1 MKRLLY
7 LCLIFIT
14 QIVGQT
20 GMVKAGNDTIKMSQL
35 NHGKTFNKCSVIFTD
50 ASSTGNY
57 QDGKNLTTTICS
69 QRSSI
74 PGQPPLRMEM
84 TVESF
89 ILSRGDTLR
98 IYEGRAIDSQHLM
111 SVNNKTAFTS
121 LDLPIGTKLHTS
133 VMDTS
138 GCMTFH
144 FVSNDDNQTAEGWQ
158 FLMQCKSRCPF
169 PKVELEENFTKFSP
183 NGIRVERPVR
193 YKTDT
198 VYATGANGETD
209 SSQRTIYPYAEIGI
223 CEADSIAIALNVTYP
238 ESSPDHQQSHN
249 IMTFTWNYGDGTVD
263 TITGAVGLIG
273 HKKWNKVEGYDL
285 VVSVRDTVK
294 NCAEELM
301 PVRIKISANPI
312 NGVADLPDVCSFDS
326 LNIITGNDPNS
337 VIRTDPVKKPTQA
350 RKVYANRVFIPDG
363 PRCATLCYEAPVT
376 FTEFRPGE
384 RLTRTGDFLAVCV
397 NMEHS
402 YTSDIWIN
410 LICPNQSLL
419 ELKYFDRSAGGGA
432 TFLGLPL
439 DGNPYDGSSLCDS
452 NQNPPGAGFT
462 YCWSEVY
469 DNSRGELETA
479 GLSTTDWEIYYN
491 AATGVTTGRPR
502 GSSNPVQGTR
512 IYEHRVV
519 DSTQWED
526 DGPHT
531 NYFRPHQ
538 SFAGLLGCPLNGE
551 WKLQVCDDFG
561 IDNGWVFSWWL
572 DLKQTSA
579 SAWDYQVAIDTVKWD
594 GINLVATSD
603 TTCRIAPA
611 TPGDLTYRITIVDE
625 YGCEWDTVTHIHVV
639 KTPIVDLG
647 EDISLC
653 ESSSFVL
660 DAGNDGAYA
669 YVWAPTGETTK
680 TITVTPSQNT
690 GQDKLY
696 AVQVTNTN
704 GHIYCYGVDSIV
716 VGVFRDP
723 TASFVPSISPLEGCE
738 PLTFT
743 LNNTASFADTY
754 YWKVAN
760 QTSTDP
766 NPTFTLNRGMHDVSL
781 VVTTKDGCR
790 DSVSYEKLVN
800 VFSVPKAEFSWN
812 PTNPYSSKPTVNF
825 VNQTDPHY
833 EGFSQYAWHIQTLQE
848 QPDLRQT
855 LTGFQPSFTWPKQS
869 GTSISGDYLIT
880 LDAFTKTVAPSG
892 HVYECHDTITHKIT
906 IINDNLLFPN
916 VITANNDGINDV
928 FTIRNLVIGQAFPD
942 NELTIVDRWGRE
954 VFFRQDIRN
963 EEDFWNPVTTDSPS
977 GTYFYHFEG
986 RGPLGEVEYN
996 GAVEVIR

>member
-1 MKRLLY
+1 MNRLLHSFMIFVF
-7 LCLIFIT
+7 LII
-14 QIVGQT
+14 GQT
-20 GMVKAGNDTIKMSQL
+20 GMIKADNDTIKMSQL
-35 NHGKTFNKCSVIFTD
+35 NHGKTFNQCTLIFTD

-57 QDGKNLTTTICS
+57 QDGKNLTTTLCS
-69 QRSSI
+69 QRTST
-74 PGQPPLRMEM
+74 PGQPPLRMAM

-89 ILSRGDTLR
+89 MLSRGDTLR
-98 IYEGRAIDSQHLM
+98 IYEGRAIDPQQLM
-111 SVNNKTAFTS
+111 SFNNKTAFTS
-121 LDLPIGTKLHTS
+121 SDLSVGAKLHTS

-144 FVSNDDNQTAEGWQ
+144 FVSNNDNITSEGWQ

-169 PKVELEENFTKFSP
+169 PKVELTENFTKITP
-183 NGIRVERPVR
+183 DGLRIERPVR
-193 YKTDT
+193 YRTDT
-198 VYATGANGETD
+198 AYALGGNGEVD
-209 SSQRTIYPYAEIGI
+209 SSKRTIYPYAEIGI
-223 CEADSIAIALNVTYP
+223 CADDSVTLSLNVTYP
-238 ESSPDHQQSHN
+238 ESSPAHQQSHN
-249 IMTFTWNYGDGTVD
+249 IMTFTWSYGDGTMD
-263 TITGAVGLIG
+263 TINGAAGLTV

-285 VVSVRDTVK
+285 MVSVRDTVK
-294 NCAEELM
+294 NCSEELM
-301 PVRIKISANPI
+301 PVRVKISSNPI
-312 NGVADLPDVCSFDS
+312 NGVADLPDVCTFDS
-326 LNIITGNDPNS
+326 LNIITGSDPNS
-337 VIRTDPVKKPTQA
+337 VIRTEPVKKNTQA
-350 RKVYANRVFIPDG
+350 RKVYSSRVFIPDG
-363 PRCATLCYEAPVT
+363 PNCATLCYEAPVT

-384 RLTRTGDFLAVCV
+384 RLGNVGDFLAVCV

-402 YTSDIWIN
+402 FVGDIWIN
-410 LICPNQSLL
+410 LICPNQSLV
-419 ELKYFDRSAGGGA
+419 ELKYFSRATGGSGN
-432 TFLGLPL
+432 FMGLAL
-439 DGNPYDGSSLCDS
+439 DSNPYDGGNVCDS
-452 NQNPPGAGFT
+452 VQNLPGKGFT

-469 DNSRGELETA
+469 DNSRGELETN
-479 GLSTTDWEIYYN
+479 GLTTTEWEIYYDVG
-491 AATGVTTGRPR
+491 TGVTTGRPV
-502 GSSNPVQGTR
+502 GSSNPVQGSR
-512 IYEHRVV
+512 IYNHDVV
-519 DSTQWED
+519 DTTQWED
-526 DGPHT
+526 EGPHT

-551 WKLQVCDDFG
+551 WKLQVCDDWG

-572 DLKQTSA
+572 DLKQTSS
-579 SAWDYQVAIDTVKWD
+579 SAWDYQVAIDTVKWE

-603 TTCRIAPA
+603 TTCRIAPT
-611 TPGDLTYRITIVDE
+611 TPGDLTYGIKIVDE
-625 YGCEWDTVTHIHVV
+625 YGCEWDTVTHIHAVE
-639 KTPIVDLG
+639 TPIVDLG

-669 YVWAPTGETTK
+669 YVWAPTGDTTK

-696 AVQVTNTN
+696 VVQVTNTN
-704 GHIYCYGVDSIV
+704 GYIYCYGVDSIV
-716 VGVFRDP
+716 VGVYRDP

-743 LNNTASFADTY
+743 LNNTASFADSY

-781 VVTTKDGCR
+781 LVTTKDGCR
-790 DSVSYEKLVN
+790 DSVSYDKLVN
-800 VFSVPKAEFSWN
+800 VFAVPRAEFSWN
-812 PTNPYSSKPTVNF
+812 PVNPYSSKPTVNF

-833 EGFSQYAWHIQTLQE
+833 DGFSQYAWHIQTLKG

-855 LTGFQPSFTWPKQS
+855 ITGYQPSVTWPKQS
-869 GTSISGDYLIT
+869 GSSISGDYLVT

-892 HVYECHDTITHKIT
+892 HVYECHDTVTHKIT
-906 IINDNLLFPN
+906 IINDNILFPN
-916 VITANNDGINDV
+916 VITANNDGVNDV
-928 FTIRNLVIGQAFPD
+928 FTIRNLVTGQAFPD

-963 EEDFWNPVTTDSPS
+963 EDDFWNPLTTDSPS